1 MRLTIFAVGRMKS
14 GPDADLVSRYTGR
27 LAKTGKALGLEFDGL
42 VEVPES
48 RAQTTEQRKSEEAAK
63 CAVLASEASTVL
75 ILLDERGKSLSSR
88 QFAEKL
94 ADYRDSGVSR
104 AVFALGGPDGH
115 DPALRDKADLVI
127 AFGNQ
132 TWPHQLARIMLAE
145 QLYRSV
151 TILSG
156 HPYHRD

>member
-14 GPDADLVSRYTGR
+14 GPENDLVSRYLER
-27 LAKTGKALGLEFDGL
+27 LAKSGRPLGLDFDGL
-42 VEVPES
+42 TEIPES
-48 RAQTTEQRKSEEAAK
+48 RAQTADLRKVDEGAK
-63 CAVLASEASTVL
+63 CADNLRDASDILV
-75 ILLDERGKSLSSR
+75 LLDERGKSLTSR
-88 QFAEKL
+88 EFAGLL
-94 ADYRDSGVSR
+94 ARYRDEGASR
-104 AVFALGGPDGH
+104 VVFALGGPDGH
-115 DPALRDKADLVI
+115 DPGLKSRADRVI

-145 QLYRSV
+145 QLYRAV

>member
-1 MRLTIFAVGRMKS
+1 
-14 GPDADLVSRYTGR
+14 VSRYTGR
-27 LAKTGKALGLEFDGL
+27 LAKSGKALGLEFDGL
-42 VEVPES
+42 
-48 RAQTTEQRKSEEAAK
+48 TEFPKAGRRPRNSAKSEEAAK
-63 CAVLASEASTVL
+63 CAVLASEASDVL

-88 QFAEKL
+88 QFAGLL
-94 ADYRDSGVSR
+94 ADYRDERCRHAPFSR
-104 AVFALGGPDGH
+104 LAGRTAMIRPC
-115 DPALRDKADLVI
+115 ARADRVI